1 MTMDLGPHGYHPAM
15 VERKDC
21 PGERLNVSTLLRHVT
36 ARFPVVFHVH
46 PRVSQS

>member
-1 MTMDLGPHGYHPAM
+1 M

-21 PGERLNVSTLLRHVT
+21 PGERLNVRMLLMHAT

-46 PRVSQS
+46 PRASQCWSGRIASRARGEV